1 VTEPATGAAPAAY
14 ALKPKDA
21 ATLLIVRGGEE
32 VLMGVRSARHAFM
45 PNKYV
50 FPGGR
55 VDRADGR
62 VPRPVDLA
70 PDVAEKL
77 ERGASPLRAR
87 ALAMAAVRETFEEA
101 GMVLGVEH
109 AAPVVTS
116 SPHWKPFYAGG
127 VVPALDRLEYIA
139 RAITPPGRP
148 RRFDTRFL
156 MVDAEHLRGSVFGN
170 GELLNLNWVK
180 LKDAQSLDLPNITRL
195 VIEIARRRI
204 ADGEHRRPGAPIP
217 FVRTVNRRHI
227 IGDH

>member
-1 VTEPATGAAPAAY
+1 MTEEKPVEAY
-14 ALKPKDA
+14 KLKPKDA
-21 ATLLIVRGGEE
+21 ATLLIIRGGEE

-55 VDRADGR
+55 VDRADAL
-62 VPRPVDLA
+62 VPRPVDLR
-70 PDVAEKL
+70 PDVAAKL
-77 ERGASPLRAR
+77 ERGASPSRSR

-101 GMVLGVEH
+101 GMILGAEH
-109 AAPVVTS
+109 PPVRTG
-116 SPHWKPFYAGG
+116 SPHWKPFYASGL
-127 VVPALDRLEYIA
+127 VPALDKLEYIA

-156 MVDAEHLRGSVFGN
+156 MVDADHLRGDIAGS

-180 LKDAQSLDLPNITRL
+180 LKEAQDLDLPNITRL
-195 VIEIARRRI
+195 IIEIARRRI
-204 ADGEHRRPGAPIP
+204 DDGEHLKDDAPVP
-217 FVRTVNRRHI
+217 FVRTVKRRHI

>member
-1 VTEPATGAAPAAY
+1 VTEQKPVVPY
-14 ALKPKDA
+14 KLKPKDA

-62 VPRPVDLA
+62 VPRPVDLR
-70 PDVAEKL
+70 PEVAEKL
-77 ERGASPLRAR
+77 ERAASPLRAR

-101 GMVLGVEH
+101 GMILGQSSES
-109 AAPVVTS
+109 PVRTS
-116 SPHWKPFYAGG
+116 SPGWKPFYEQGF
-127 VVPALDRLEYIA
+127 VPALDRLDYIA

-156 MVDAEHLRGSVFGN
+156 MVEADHLQGDVFGN
-170 GELLNLNWVK
+170 GELLDLKWVK

-195 VIEIARRRI
+195 VIEIARRRLE
-204 ADGEHRRPGAPIP
+204 DGEHRHEGGTIP
-217 FVRTVNRRHI
+217 FVRTINRRHI

>member
-1 VTEPATGAAPAAY
+1 VTEEKPVEAY
-14 ALKPKDA
+14 KLKPKDA
-21 ATLLIVRGGEE
+21 ATLLIIRGGEE

-55 VDRADGR
+55 VDRADGM
-62 VPRPVDLA
+62 VPRPVDLSPA
-70 PDVAEKL
+70 VAAKL
-77 ERGASPLRAR
+77 ERGASPGRAR

-101 GMVLGVEH
+101 GMILGAEH
-109 AAPVVTS
+109 GERVRTGSV
-116 SPHWKPFYAGG
+116 HWKPFYATGL
-127 VVPALDRLEYIA
+127 VPALDKLEYIA

-156 MVDAEHLRGSVFGN
+156 MVDADHLRGDIAGS

-180 LKDAQSLDLPNITRL
+180 LKEAQSLDLPNITRL

-204 ADGEHRRPGAPIP
+204 KDGEHRHEDSRVP

>member
-1 VTEPATGAAPAAY
+1 VTEQKPVVPY
-14 ALKPKDA
+14 KLKPKDA

-62 VPRPVDLA
+62 VPRPVDLR
-70 PDVAEKL
+70 PEVAEKL
-77 ERGASPLRAR
+77 ERAASPLRAR

-101 GMVLGVEH
+101 GMILGQSSES
-109 AAPVVTS
+109 PVRTS
-116 SPHWKPFYAGG
+116 SPGWKPFYEQGF
-127 VVPALDRLEYIA
+127 VPALDRLEYIA

-156 MVDAEHLRGSVFGN
+156 MVEADHLQGDVFGN
-170 GELLNLNWVK
+170 GELLDLKWVK

-195 VIEIARRRI
+195 IIEIARRRLE
-204 ADGEHRRPGAPIP
+204 DGEHRHKGGKIP
-217 FVRTVNRRHI
+217 FVRTINRRHI

>member
-1 VTEPATGAAPAAY
+1 MTEEKPAEAY
-14 ALKPKDA
+14 KLKPKDA
-21 ATLLIVRGGEE
+21 ATLLIIRGGEE

-55 VDRADGR
+55 VDRADGL
-62 VPRPVDLA
+62 VPRPIDLR
-70 PDVAEKL
+70 PDVAAKL
-77 ERGASPLRAR
+77 ERGAPSANRAR

-101 GMVLGVEH
+101 GMILGAEH
-109 AAPVVTS
+109 APIRTG
-116 SPHWKPFYAGG
+116 SPHWKPFYATGF
-127 VVPALDRLEYIA
+127 VPALDKLEYIA

-156 MVDAEHLRGSVFGN
+156 MVDADHLRGDIAGS

-180 LKDAQSLDLPNITRL
+180 LKEAQSLDLPNITRL
-195 VIEIARRRI
+195 IIEIARRRI
-204 ADGEHRRPGAPIP
+204 DDGEHLKDDSMVP
-217 FVRTVNRRHI
+217 FVRTVKRRHI

>member
-1 VTEPATGAAPAAY
+1 VTEEAPPPAY
-14 ALKPKDA
+14 KLKPKDA
-21 ATLLIVRGGEE
+21 ATLLIIRGGEE
-32 VLMGVRSARHAFM
+32 VLMGVRSAKHAFM

-55 VDRADGR
+55 VDRADGL
-62 VPRPVDLA
+62 VPRPIDLQ
-70 PDVAEKL
+70 PDVAAKL
-77 ERGASPLRAR
+77 ERGAPSPNRAR

-101 GMVLGVEH
+101 GMILG
-109 AAPVVTS
+109 APHDTRIKTA
-116 SPHWKPFYAGG
+116 SPDWKPFYASGL
-127 VVPALDRLEYIA
+127 VPALDKLEYIA

-156 MVDAEHLRGSVFGN
+156 MVDADHLTGAIDGN

-195 VIEIARRRI
+195 IIEIARRRI
-204 ADGEHRRPGAPIP
+204 HDGEHRGENAMIP
-217 FVRTVNRRHI
+217 FVRTVKRRHI

>member
-1 VTEPATGAAPAAY
+1 MTEEKPVAAY
-14 ALKPKDA
+14 KLKPKDA
-21 ATLLIVRGGEE
+21 ATLLIIRGGEE
-32 VLMGVRSARHAFM
+32 VLMGVRSAKHAFM

-55 VDRADGR
+55 VDRADGM
-62 VPRPVDLA
+62 VPRPVDLQ
-70 PDVAEKL
+70 PGVAAKL
-77 ERGASPLRAR
+77 ERAASPARAR

-101 GMVLGVEH
+101 GMLLAAEH
-109 AAPVVTS
+109 DTRIRTG
-116 SPHWKPFYAGG
+116 SPHWKPFYASGL
-127 VVPALDRLEYIA
+127 VPALDKLEYIA

-156 MVDAEHLRGSVFGN
+156 MVDADHLRGSVYGN
-170 GELLNLNWVK
+170 GELLDLKWVK

-195 VIEIARRRI
+195 VIEIARRRLE
-204 ADGEHRRPGAPIP
+204 DGEHRSEDGMIP